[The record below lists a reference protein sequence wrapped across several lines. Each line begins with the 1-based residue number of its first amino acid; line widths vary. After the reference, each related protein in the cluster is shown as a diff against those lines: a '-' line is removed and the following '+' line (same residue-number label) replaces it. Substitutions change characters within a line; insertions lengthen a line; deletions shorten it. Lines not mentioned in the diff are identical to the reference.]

1 VVHYGLPAVIISDRD
16 PRFTGLFW
24 RSLWRQLDTRLDM
37 STAGHPQTDG
47 KAENKQRTA
56 NTMVRH
62 YVDWSQD
69 TWDEQLQR
77 AVYAINHTRSRST
90 GLTPFEVMF
99 GRKPRLPLDM
109 ALAPLRSH
117 EPAEGRVPAADELL
131 GRYRLLWQEAAAALR
146 GAQQEQ
152 KRFADRHRREEIYT
166 VGDLV
171 LLSTKDLR
179 LADDREAKRASKFS
193 AKWVGPFPVSKVIN
207 PNAYELEMPAQ
218 LKAVHPVHNISKL
231 RRYKQ
236 SPDRFEGRPAPNNR
250 PPPVAT
256 DPAGSGEYEV
266 ERILAV
272 RSRGRGTRN
281 KEYLVKWKGY
291 TNEECMWIPKR
302 DLDSPDLLREFE
314 EMQ

>member
-1 VVHYGLPAVIISDRD
+1 
-16 PRFTGLFW
+16 
-24 RSLWRQLDTRLDM
+24 M

-69 TWDEQLQR
+69 TWDEQLLR

-99 GRKPRLPLDM
+99 GRKPRLPLDT

-117 EPAEGRVPAADELL
+117 EPAEGRVPAADDFI

-152 KRFADRHRREEIYT
+152 KRFADRHRRGEIYT
-166 VGDLV
+166 VGELV

-218 LKAVHPVHNISKL
+218 LKVVHPVHNISKL

-266 ERILAV
+266 EQILAM
-272 RSRGRGTRN
+272 RSRGRGARN

-302 DLDSPDLLREFE
+302 DLNSPDLLREFE